1 MRAWVAALAALV
13 LAMPAGAAETMSHG
27 RFEKV
32 RIEKPDGDVRAFVLL
47 LESGEA
53 SVPAVTRVLTA
64 QGAMVA
70 DIDAKAFYAD
80 LENDDGDCVYP
91 DGDLEN
97 LARHVEAYYQLP
109 GYFPPI
115 VAGLGASAP
124 FAYAIVAQSNDDAYG
139 GALSLGFCPSMPLK
153 KPLCR
158 TGALDF
164 APPVAGQP
172 PRLKPAPKLT
182 APWALLQTQADLGCP
197 ATQALDFASR
207 VQQSRLWLRPR
218 ASHDF
223 SGAAWLPQFSA
234 AVANLI
240 ASLPQ
245 APTPPP
251 STLSDLP
258 ITEVPVDGTG
268 KTFAVLLSGDGGWAG
283 LDKEVAGVLATKGIP
298 VVGIDSLRY
307 FWTARTPAGLATDL
321 DRVIRHY
328 AEQWKR
334 PNVLLVG
341 YSQGADVMPFAFN
354 RLAAD
359 TRGRVRGTALMA
371 LSHKAAFEFHLSNW
385 VGDSGDLDIAPEA
398 AKLPAASTLCIYG
411 QDEDDSLCPE
421 IGAHAKVVALPGGHH
436 FDGDYEKL
444 ADLILG
450 VKGS

>member
-1 MRAWVAALAALV
+1 VRRILAALAALL
-13 LAMPAGAAETMSHG
+13 LAGPAVATDTMSHG
-27 RFEKV
+27 RFKDV
-32 RIEKPDGDVRAFVLL
+32 RIERPEGEVRAFVLL
-47 LESGEA
+47 LESDE
-53 SVPAVTRVLTA
+53 PAVPDAIRALVA

-80 LENDDGDCVYP
+80 LEDDGGDCVYP

-97 LARHVEAYYQLP
+97 LARHIEAYYKLP

-115 VAGLGASAP
+115 VAGFGASAP

-139 GALSLGFCPSMPLK
+139 GALSVGFCPSMPLK
-153 KPLCR
+153 KQLCKS
-158 TGALDF
+158 GALDF
-164 APPVAGQP
+164 AAPVTGQP

-182 APWALLQTQADLGCP
+182 APWTLLQTQTDLGCS
-197 ATQALDFASR
+197 ATQTLDFSAR
-207 VQQSRLWLRPR
+207 VKQSRLWLRPR
-218 ASHDF
+218 ASKDF
-223 SGAAWLPQFSA
+223 SGTAWLPQFSS

-245 APTPPP
+245 APPPPP
-251 STLSDLP
+251 STLADLP
-258 ITEVPVDGTG
+258 ITEVPVDGAG
-268 KTFAVLLSGDGGWAG
+268 QTFAVLISGDGGWAG

-307 FWTARTPAGLATDL
+307 FWTPRTPAGLATDL

-359 TRGRVRGTALMA
+359 TRARVRGTALMA
-371 LSHKAAFEFHLSNW
+371 LSQKAAFEFHLSNW
-385 VGDSGDLDIAPEA
+385 VGDSGDLDIAPEVA
-398 AKLPAASTLCIYG
+398 QLSAASTLCIYG
-411 QDEDDSLCPE
+411 EEEDDSLCPE
-421 IGAHAKVVALPGGHH
+421 IGAHAKVIALPGGHH

-444 ADLILG
+444 ANLILG
-450 VKGS
+450 VKGP